1 MSPQV
6 EAVNFHVWQPC
17 NMRCA
22 FCFGRFRDVRRQV
35 LPEGHLAP
43 GDAAAVVALLAEAGF
58 EKITF
63 SGGEPFLCPWL
74 PDLVRVAK
82 QLGMATAVVTNGS
95 LLTEEL
101 LGRLEGSLD
110 WIALSVDS
118 LDPEA
123 LRDTG
128 RITGGSPLS
137 AEDYLARGRAIR
149 GHGILLKINT
159 VVTSANWDADL
170 REFILQL
177 QPLRWKV
184 MQVLPIEGQNS
195 GAVKRLLIDD
205 ERFDRFVSRHRHVEL
220 FSIVLVAERN
230 DDMIASYAM
239 VDPAGRFFDNTLGRY
254 TYSDSILAC
263 GVSEAMKQINISRD
277 KFLSRGGRYD
287 WRHQYRTIS

>member
-1 MSPQV
+1 MSLQI

-35 LPEGHLAP
+35 LPEGHLAR

-58 EKITF
+58 KKITF

-74 PDLVRVAK
+74 PELVRVAK
-82 QLGMATAVVTNGS
+82 QRGMATAVVTNGS
-95 LLTEEL
+95 LLTDEL
-101 LGRLEGSLD
+101 LARLEGALD

-118 LDPEA
+118 IDPEA

-128 RITGGSPLS
+128 RITARDPLS
-137 AEDYLARGRAIR
+137 TEDYLARGRAIR
-149 GHGILLKINT
+149 RHGIRLKINT
-159 VVTSANWDADL
+159 VVTSANWHADL
-170 REFILQL
+170 SEFILLL

-195 GAVKRLLIDD
+195 GAVNRLLIDA
-205 ERFDRFVSRHRHVEL
+205 EQFDQFVARHRHVEL
-220 FSIVLVAERN
+220 SNIALVAERN
-230 DDMIASYAM
+230 EDMIGSYAM
-239 VDPAGRFFDNTLGRY
+239 VDPAGRFFDNTRGSY

-263 GVSEAMKQINISRD
+263 GVSAAIQQIDISRD
-277 KFLSRGGRYD
+277 KFLGRGGQYD
-287 WRHQYRTIS
+287 WQVQHQTSS